1 MDGLI
6 GIAVFAVFAILWI
19 AFAAAII
26 LSQGSLDDAW
36 AWLQGQHLIVQGIV
50 ALLLLPVVVGLWV
63 WETSWPLIA
72 RLVLIAGLAGWTAYM
87 FVPRNLLGR

>member
-6 GIAVFAVFAILWI
+6 GLVAFAVFATLWI

-26 LSQGSLDDAW
+26 LSQGSLDGAW
-36 AWLQGQHLIVQGIV
+36 QRLRGLPLILQGVV
-50 ALLLLPVVVGLWV
+50 TLLLLPVVIGLWV

-72 RLVLIAGLAGWTAYM
+72 RLVVVLALAVWTAYM
-87 FVPRNLLGR
+87 FVPRTLLGR